1 MIEAI
6 TPTLQIR
13 NQSLVMF
20 TQLPKRKKNIL
31 NSIGQKKATSE
42 KTEIFK
48 KAAYSGELSSGA
60 VKRMSKAINLLVAS
74 SEKKTVYNP
83 TLKKNVPF
91 KLSFI
96 TLTIP
101 TNKSIE
107 AKEAHKLL
115 LEPMIKHLRQVHGL
129 KNYVWKL
136 ELQKRGQ
143 IHYHITSDCFIN
155 HVELRNKWN
164 QLLAKNDM
172 MSEYIAENNHTN
184 ANSTDIHS
192 VKKVRDLSAYL
203 IKYFTKKE
211 QNPVAV
217 KGKIWDCSLGLKK
230 AKYYTTELT
239 QDLEYDISKCVDTKI
254 CSVYCGDRFAI
265 FKFRKIEPI
274 HIFEGKIKEA
284 YYQNLLN
291 IRTYKRGLFEC
302 IEKQKVSYE
311 SDLKNILSK
320 QVPINPQLYLFN

>member
-1 MIEAI
+1 MMTDIR
-6 TPTLQIR
+6 PTLQIR

-20 TQLPKRKKNIL
+20 TQLPKRKKNIVA
-31 NSIGQKKATSE
+31 SIGRKLVSAE

-48 KAAYSGELSSGA
+48 KKAYSGELSNGA
-60 VKRMSKAINLLVAS
+60 IKRLSKAINLLVAS

-83 TLKKNVPF
+83 TLKKNVAF
-91 KLSFI
+91 KLAFV

-101 TNKSIE
+101 TNRSIE
-107 AKEAHKLL
+107 AKMAHKLL

-129 KNYVWKL
+129 KNYIWKL

-143 IHYHITSDCFIN
+143 IHYHLTIDCFVN

-172 MSEYIAENNHTN
+172 MSEYIAENQHTN
-184 ANSTDIHS
+184 ANSTDVHS
-192 VKKVRDLSAYL
+192 VRKVRDLSAYL

-217 KGKIWDCSLGLKK
+217 NGKIWDCSLALKK

-239 QDLEYDISKCVDTKI
+239 EDLEFDISKCVAKKI
-254 CSVYCGDRFAI
+254 CSVYSGNRFAI
-265 FKFRKIEPI
+265 FKFKKIEPI
-274 HIFEGKIKEA
+274 SIFEKLIKEA
-284 YYQNLLN
+284 YYKNLLE
-291 IRTYKRGLFEC
+291 IRNYKRTLFEC
-302 IEKQKVSYE
+302 TEKQKVSYLP
-311 SDLKNILSK
+311 DLKSLQTNIMPK
-320 QVPINPQLYLFN
+320 NQQLYLFN